1 MAIMKQPLLQK
12 TLRIYAIYSIVALL
26 IIAPIFYFTIDKL
39 YIDDADDSLKL
50 KQEEF
55 DQSYLPS
62 FTIAEVEAWNKYNR
76 DTKLILNTRG
86 IKAVVLS
93 DEIYYDELDEEY
105 EPYRVLASP
114 IMIEGQAYLIAIRT
128 SLVEKEDLIEVIA
141 FVFLG
146 LILVLI
152 LGLIIIFRF
161 YARRLWQPF
170 YNSLSIIE
178 KFEVDKQQ
186 QVDFS
191 PNDIDEFTRLD
202 QAIEKLIQKNSDIYH
217 GQKEFIENA
226 AQEMQTPLA
235 VFKGKLELL
244 AQQPEMTETQSVLIA
259 DLDTSVSRLSKINKN
274 LLLLS
279 RIDNHQFSDMTS
291 VNVKTILA
299 KQFDFYAEQAA
310 TKSIELIQRDNLDL
324 IISSNSVLVEI
335 AIGNLILNAIK
346 HNHAGGIVY
355 IDVDRAG
362 FAVSNTSVGQS
373 LDEHVLFERFAKS
386 DHSTTGTGL
395 GLSIVK
401 RIVDFNNW
409 KIDYSFKTNMHIFS
423 IKC

>member
-1 MAIMKQPLLQK
+1 MKQPLLQK